1 MIFKA
6 IGKVF
11 KGVGKV
17 FKGIGKGI
25 MKAFKSVGKFIN
37 KLGIF
42 GQIGMALIMPGIAN
56 FALSSLSSL
65 GSGFMSSLATTAA
78 GEGFKAGLARVT
90 HAVLKGAVKAGT
102 TVAGKVKS
110 IADTAT
116 GLIGDSIRTV
126 GNSVGLPIDPVQV
139 TDAAGNVVANPT
151 PMQQATQTLK
161 NAGNKVSTGF
171 KEFTTGMKD
180 VGRIAKDTATG
191 DYSPQYVTFTEA
203 GKPSL
208 FTGKPAD
215 PVLVTK
221 EVGYDTAAE
230 TLYKESPE
238 YFATTETG
246 QAKISEFLKTP
257 EGTEFLTGTPAGR
270 RASAQSLL
278 DRGGYMPEN
287 ITADPSSIEAFNV
300 PKSYFPEGMPEAV
313 SPNQTLGTR
322 KTLRGSIGESMKLTS
337 PTQMGQQ
344 MVSQYA
350 MSQLARDQQA
360 YQKPA
365 DFAGAFDRTATAK
378 IAMDTAAVGRGAS
391 LEEVGQIFEKGYGQ
405 PIDSNLNAYTDSLA
419 SLNNESTFWPNYN
432 SLRDH
437 FENGWNSLGGA
448 KA

>member
-65 GSGFMSSLATTAA
+65 GTGFMSSLNAA
-78 GEGFKAGLARVT
+78 MQGTGFKAGLARVT
-90 HAVLKGAVKAGT
+90 HGVLKGAIKAGS

-116 GLIGDSIRTV
+116 GLITDSVRSV
-126 GNSVGLPIDPVQV
+126 GSSVGLPPIQV

-151 PMQQATQTLK
+151 IGQQMKQTLT

-180 VGRIAKDTATG
+180 VGSIIKDTATG
-191 DYSPQYVTFTEA
+191 DYAPRYETFTQEA
-203 GKPSL
+203 TPSL
-208 FTGKPAD
+208 FTGKPKD
-215 PVLVTK
+215 PILVTK
-221 EVGYDTAAE
+221 EVGYDTAARQAYE
-230 TLYKESPE
+230 KSPE
-238 YFATTETG
+238 FFAT
-246 QAKISEFLKTP
+246 STP
-257 EGTEFLTGTPAGR
+257 EGLKAM
-270 RASAQSLL
+270 SDYKSSLL
-278 DRGGYMPEN
+278 QSKEGYMGEVIPVSDVPE
-287 ITADPSSIEAFNV
+287 
-300 PKSYFPEGMPEAV
+300 SYFPEGMPKAV
-313 SPNQTLGTR
+313 SPDQTLGVKGKLGESFR
-322 KTLRGSIGESMKLTS
+322 ESMKLTS

-391 LEEVGQIFEKGYGQ
+391 LEEVGQIFERGYGQ

-419 SLNNESTFWPNYN
+419 SLNNQDTFWPNYT
-432 SLRDH
+432 SIREH
-437 FENGWNSLGGA
+437 FENGSNSLGGVRV
-448 KA
+448 

>member
-25 MKAFKSVGKFIN
+25 MKAFKSVGKFVN

-65 GSGFMSSLATTAA
+65 GTGFMSSLATTAA

-90 HAVLKGAVKAGT
+90 HAVLKGAITAGSK
-102 TVAGKVKS
+102 VSGAVKS

-116 GLIGDSIRTV
+116 GLITDSVR
-126 GNSVGLPIDPVQV
+126 SVGSSIGLPPIQV

-151 PMQQATQTLK
+151 IGQQMKQTLT
-161 NAGNKVSTGF
+161 NASNRATTGYNDF
-171 KEFTTGMKD
+171 ITGMKD
-180 VGRIAKDTATG
+180 VGRIAQDTVTG
-191 DYSPQYVTFTEA
+191 DYAPRYETFTEA

-208 FTGKPAD
+208 FSKTPTD

-221 EVGYDTAAE
+221 EVGYDTAARQAYE
-230 TLYKESPE
+230 QSPE
-238 YFATTETG
+238 FFATTETG

-300 PKSYFPEGMPEAV
+300 PESYFPEGMPKAV
-313 SPNQTLGTR
+313 SPDQTLGTR
-322 KTLRGSIGESMKLTS
+322 KTLTGSIGESMKLTS

-365 DFAGAFDRTATAK
+365 DFA
-378 IAMDTAAVGRGAS
+378 
-391 LEEVGQIFEKGYGQ
+391 
-405 PIDSNLNAYTDSLA
+405 AYR
-419 SLNNESTFWPNYN
+419 FKFKCVY
-432 SLRDH
+432 R
-437 FENGWNSLGGA
+437 
-448 KA
+448 

>member
-65 GSGFMSSLATTAA
+65 GTGFMSSLATTAA

-90 HAVLKGAVKAGT
+90 HAVLKGAITAGSK
-102 TVAGKVKS
+102 VSGAVKS

-116 GLIGDSIRTV
+116 GLIGDSIKTV
-126 GNSVGLPIDPVQV
+126 GNSMGLSIDPVQV

-161 NAGNKVSTGF
+161 NAGNKAITGYN
-171 KEFTTGMKD
+171 EFTTGMKD
-180 VGRIAKDTATG
+180 VGSIIKDTATIDMDTYKVAG
-191 DYSPQYVTFTEA
+191 DYTPRYETFTEA

-208 FTGKPAD
+208 FSKTPTD

-221 EVGYDTAAE
+221 EVGYDTAARQAYE
-230 TLYKESPE
+230 QSPE
-238 YFATTETG
+238 FFAT
-246 QAKISEFLKTP
+246 STP
-257 EGTEFLTGTPAGR
+257 EGLKAM
-270 RASAQSLL
+270 SDYKSSLL
-278 DRGGYMPEN
+278 QSKEGYMGEVIPVSDVPE
-287 ITADPSSIEAFNV
+287 
-300 PKSYFPEGMPEAV
+300 SYFPEGMPKAV
-313 SPNQTLGTR
+313 SPDQTLGTR

-344 MVSQYA
+344 AVSQYA
-350 MSQLARDQQA
+350 MSQLSQAQQA

-378 IAMDTAAVGRGAS
+378 IAMDTAATGRGVS
-391 LEEVGQIFEKGYGQ
+391 LEAAEATFEKGFGQ

-419 SLNNESTFWPNYN
+419 SLNNENTFWPNYKSVEDHFRFGSN
-432 SLRDH
+432 SLV
-437 FENGWNSLGGA
+437 GA
-448 KA
+448 RA